1 MVAKKR
7 PGVPGGKGSELEVLG
22 CRSLARVQGRG
33 HLGFCSAGSLPSA
46 PDSCNRNRK
55 FGRIRF
61 PESVTMKF
69 SYQCTTYSKVS
80 AALSGEYLGH
90 ERVEQRNETKP
101 CHGSMD
107 G

>member
-1 MVAKKR
+1 MFKA
-7 PGVPGGKGSELEVLG
+7 GG
-22 CRSLARVQGRG
+22 G

-46 PDSCNRNRK
+46 PDSCDRNRK

-61 PESVTMKF
+61 PEHVTMKF
-69 SYQCTTYSKVS
+69 SFQRTTYSKIS

-101 CHGSMD
+101 CHVSMARDAPRVGSAR
-107 G
+107 